1 MDTPQP
7 FATWAECKAAIE
19 AFDEEW
25 SANFIDI
32 VPSCDWAH
40 VVIGDYNLG
49 SIDGCLESYFEMWAT
64 GCLENIKRLNKGDP
78 YGLRGA
84 LIEFG
89 EYLSAQY
96 DLLER
101 IKASDVEA
109 LESDDNY
116 PD

>member
-25 SANFIDI
+25 SRNTVDI

-40 VVIGDYNLG
+40 LVIGDYNIG
-49 SIDGCLESYFEMWAT
+49 MIGTCMEDYFEEWAT
-64 GCLENIKRLNKGDP
+64 EQLEEIKKWNKGNP
-78 YGLRGA
+78 FGLRGA
-84 LIEFG
+84 LIELG

-96 DLLER
+96 DLFER

-109 LESDDNY
+109 FERDDNY
-116 PD
+116 P